1 MVMHALYEHI
11 HAGTSG
17 YTLKL
22 QARVQ
27 GYVPSR
33 NYLQLSLSPYKFA
46 HPGCLIADI
55 FLGSSPDP
63 SKTVTSWK
71 VNSSAAYTIELF
83 CTPKILQ
90 ANLACSTLYKGTLMR
105 MPNWRRKQPAECRN
119 CQCKIWRNRNLPQ
132 LHGRHVAMCAPPSIV
147 PLLSALEEAFEAA

>member
-1 MVMHALYEHI
+1 M
-11 HAGTSG
+11 
-17 YTLKL
+17 

-33 NYLQLSLSPYKFA
+33 NYLLLSLTPYKIA
-46 HPGCLIADI
+46 HPGCLIAGI

-71 VNSSAAYTIELF
+71 VNSNAAYTIELF

-90 ANLACSTLYKGTLMR
+90 TNLACSTLYKGTLMR
-105 MPNWRRKQPAECRN
+105 MPNQRPKQPAECRS
-119 CQCKIWRNRNLPQ
+119 CRCKTWRIQKLPQ
-132 LHGRHVAMCAPPSIV
+132 LHGRHVAMSALASIA